1 MAHQSEPTF
10 LVLHALR
17 LKGFV
22 AAPAVAELTGLD
34 HGDAQAR
41 LEQLREAELAALREG
56 RLSGWSLTPAGR
68 ARHAELIAAE
78 VAAAA
83 CKAAVDA
90 EYRNFLQVNELLLGV
105 CTDWQLR
112 TVGGTQVV
120 NDHSDPEHDAAV
132 IGRLREVDDSVQP
145 VCVSLADELAR
156 FSGYGPR
163 LATAVAKVEK
173 GDHDWFTKPLIDS
186 YHTVWFELHEDL
198 LATLAIERAREG
210 AEG

>member
-1 MAHQSEPTF
+1 MAHVSDPSF

-22 AAPAVAELTGLD
+22 AAEAVAELTGLD
-34 HGDAQAR
+34 ADDVMGH
-41 LEQLREAELAALREG
+41 LEAFKDDGLATYREG
-56 RLSGWSLTPAGR
+56 RLSGWSLTPDGR
-68 ARHAELIAAE
+68 TRHAELIAAE

-83 CKAAVDA
+83 CKDTIDA
-90 EYRNFLQVNELLLGV
+90 GYREFLNINQTLLGV

-112 TVGGTQVV
+112 TVGGEQVV
-120 NDHSDPEHDAAV
+120 NDHTDAAHDKAV
-132 IGRLREVDDSVQP
+132 IGRLREIDDAVQP
-145 VCVSLADELAR
+145 VCGTLGGQLAR

-163 LATAVAKVEK
+163 LATAVGKVEK
-173 GDHDWFTKPLIDS
+173 GDTDWFTKPLIDS

-210 AEG
+210 EG

>member
-1 MAHQSEPTF
+1 MAHSSEPTF

-34 HGDAQAR
+34 EGDVTAR
-41 LEQLREAELAALREG
+41 LERLRDDAQVAYREG
-56 RLSGWSLTPAGR
+56 RMSGWSLTPAGR
-68 ARHAELIAAE
+68 TRHAELIADE
-78 VAAAA
+78 LAAAA
-83 CKAAVDA
+83 CRATVDGA
-90 EYRNFLQVNELLLGV
+90 YRGFLDVNQELLGV

-112 TVGGTQVV
+112 TVDDAQVI
-120 NDHSDPEHDAAV
+120 NDHGDADHDRAV
-132 IGRLREVDDSVQP
+132 IARLRQVDDAVQP
-145 VCVSLADELAR
+145 VCASLAGQLGR
-156 FSGYGPR
+156 YSGYGPR

-173 GDHDWFTKPLIDS
+173 GDTDWFTKPLIDS

-210 AEG
+210 EGS